1 MARKRTQLEGDS
13 DGNQDNLPEVTSSD
27 SNYSDAREELE
38 DSNYGHDDFD
48 EQEEGLYDNL
58 EGLRKIIDGGT
69 DDRFALNDND
79 SGHRSDGQDSLLAV
93 FTDVDEAYDEDDEE
107 GDFMDA
113 IREAHNFK
121 VKRKKNK
128 KKGKKKALARV
139 KTVDPEVAQLISQA
153 NEAFVKHKLQVA
165 EQLFNEVIKKDPR
178 NFAAYET
185 LGDIYQIQN
194 RMNDC
199 CNSWFLAA
207 HLNSSDW
214 EFWKIVAI
222 LSQDLGHIR
231 QAIYCYSR
239 VIHLNREEWE
249 CVYRR
254 SLLYKQTGQIARAL
268 DGFQKLHS
276 RNPWDGNI
284 LKELAVLYVD
294 YNKTDKAI
302 ELYIKNFDI
311 NVKRRNAILRAS
323 ENVFDSSEEEQD
335 LEREQEQE
343 QEQEQDGDR
352 EDDGNSSTH
361 EIDDEELMELQDPD
375 EQQMFPA
382 VDFKK
387 INRKY
392 KCVLFD
398 WSSLNILAELFLKSN
413 QREDSITII
422 KRCARWI
429 EHRGDQVFWED
440 VADDSEFDDRRFKNA
455 RFNSLPTFEKEK
467 AYSMPI
473 DIRIRLGL
481 LQLKNDNV
489 MEALNHFQFLYD
501 EALTDVTD
509 LYFEVGSALTKA
521 EKYKE
526 AIDFF
531 SPLLSNEEWAT
542 IEMFEPLMKCYKEI
556 EDYETAKYYG
566 EQVLELKP
574 DDMEA
579 KLNLA
584 EICYYLGDKSIFK
597 ELLVDVIEE
606 RKRQAEELY
615 DQNKNPNK
623 STSGP
628 SGDSRKN
635 KLVSEKPLLEDTKY
649 RVFNLKKKR
658 TPFDAEK
665 ERLDREKKMR
675 SKVIKKYEKVHQY
688 KEGMLMGSDEDTRK
702 WIDTVSELIDIFS
715 SVKNFFAKS
724 RSKRFVGI
732 IKRTKKF
739 TTPIDYKIEQLSKLV
754 EGENFVSDLPVLEE
768 RVILSST
775 TELRGLSY
783 DQWFELF
790 MELSLAITK
799 YQSVDDGLSVIETAQ
814 EVNVFFQ
821 DPERAKVM
829 KFVKLAVLL
838 ENKTET
844 ELTESLRGLLNQ
856 FQFNRKVLQVFMYSL
871 AHGQDALNILSS
883 TVQQKFF
890 LRQLKAFD
898 SIRYSTH
905 VTGQASLTNKEVEN
919 PERKISPYLYYI
931 YAVLLYSSKGFL
943 SALQYLSL
951 LERELPM
958 DPMVNL
964 LMGLAHMHRSMQRL
978 TANRHFQL
986 LHGLRYLYKYYDIR
1000 RSMYTEKEKQE
1011 ADYNM
1016 GRAYHLIGLVSIAA
1030 DYYNKV
1036 LEDYQETALKKHAAY
1051 NCILIYQES
1060 GNAQL
1065 ANSLMEKYL
1074 SI

>member
-1 MARKRTQLEGDS
+1 MVRRRAHEAEDEH
-13 DGNQDNLPEVTSSD
+13 DGYNDNTHEVTTSD
-27 SNYSDAREELE
+27 SNYSDTREELG
-38 DSNYGHDDFD
+38 DGNHDQDEFD
-48 EQEEGLYDNL
+48 DQEEGLYDNL
-58 EGLRKIIDGGT
+58 DGLRKMIDAGN
-69 DDRFALNDND
+69 DDHFAFNDND
-79 SGHRSDGQDSLLAV
+79 SGSRSDGEDPLLAV

-153 NEAFVKHKLQVA
+153 NEAFVEQNLQVA

-185 LGDIYQIQN
+185 LGDIYQLQG

-254 SLLYKQTGQIARAL
+254 ALLYKQTGQIARAL
-268 DGFQKLHS
+268 DGFQKLHA

-302 ELYIKNFDI
+302 ELYTKNFDQ
-311 NVKRRNAILRAS
+311 NVKRREAILRVS
-323 ENVFDSSEEEQD
+323 ENVFDSSDDDEEQEEPEEEK
-335 LEREQEQE
+335 EN
-343 QEQEQDGDR
+343 DG
-352 EDDGNSSTH
+352 ESNSQ
-361 EIDDEELMELQDPD
+361 EIDDEELMELQDPE
-375 EQQMFPA
+375 EQQMFPG
-382 VDFKK
+382 VNFTR

-413 QREDSITII
+413 HKREDNIAII

-429 EHRGDQVFWED
+429 EHREDQIFWED
-440 VADDSEFDDRRFKNA
+440 VGDDSEFDDRRLKNA
-455 RFNSLPTFEKEK
+455 RFDSLPTFEKEK
-467 AYSMPI
+467 SYSMPI

-501 EALTDVTD
+501 EPLADVTD
-509 LYFEVGSALTKA
+509 LYFEVGNALTKA

-526 AIDFF
+526 AIDFL
-531 SPLLSNEEWAT
+531 SPLVSSDEWAT
-542 IEMFEPLMKCYKEI
+542 IEMFEPLTKCYKEI

-566 EQVLELKP
+566 EKVLELKP

-584 EICYYLGDKSIFK
+584 EVCYYLGDKSIFK
-597 ELLVDVIEE
+597 DLLVDVIEE

-615 DQNKNPNK
+615 DQNKKPNK
-623 STSGP
+623 SAANTSA
-628 SGDSRKN
+628 DSKN
-635 KLVSEKPLLEDTKY
+635 SKHVSEKPLLEDTKY
-649 RVFNLKKKR
+649 RVFNPKKKR
-658 TPFDAEK
+658 TPLDAEK

-675 SKVIKKYEKVHQY
+675 SKVIKKYENVHQY
-688 KEGMLMGSDEDTRK
+688 KEGMLMGSDDDTKK

-799 YQSVDDGLSVIETAQ
+799 YQSVEDGLSVIETAQ

-821 DPERAKVM
+821 DPDRAKIM
-829 KFVKLAVLL
+829 KFVKLAILL
-838 ENKTET
+838 ENRNES

-898 SIRYSTH
+898 SIRYDTH
-905 VTGQASLTNKEVEN
+905 VTGQASLTNKEVDN

-931 YAVLLYSSKGFL
+931 YAVLLYSSRGFL
-943 SALQYLSL
+943 SALQYLSF
-951 LERELPM
+951 LERELPT

-1016 GRAYHLIGLVSIAA
+1016 GRAYHLIGLVSIAT

-1036 LEDYQETALKKHAAY
+1036 LENYNHTALKKHAAY
-1051 NCILIYQES
+1051 NSILIYQES
-1060 GNAQL
+1060 GNTEL

>member
-1 MARKRTQLEGDS
+1 MTQSHATNTTKDGSGKSDQGYQSESGYSIVREGS
-13 DGNQDNLPEVTSSD
+13 ENQEQSHEPE
-27 SNYSDAREELE
+27 E
-38 DSNYGHDDFD
+38 FD
-48 EQEEGLYDNL
+48 EQEEEMYQNL
-58 EGLRKIIDGGT
+58 DGLREMLESDKGNN
-69 DDRFALNDND
+69 RQFALNDHD
-79 SGHRSDGQDSLLAV
+79 YDGPRSDGEDSLLAV
-93 FTDVDEAYDEDDEE
+93 FTDVEDMLDEDEDEE

-153 NEAFVKHKLQVA
+153 NEAFVEQNLQVA

-185 LGDIYQIQN
+185 LGDIYQLQG

-239 VIHLNREEWE
+239 VIHLNKEEWE

-254 SLLYKQTGQIARAL
+254 ALLYKQTGQIARAL

-294 YNKTDKAI
+294 YNKADKAI
-302 ELYIKNFDI
+302 ELYTKNFEL
-311 NVKRRNAILRAS
+311 NVKRREAILRAS
-323 ENVFDSSEEEQD
+323 ENVFDSSDEEE
-335 LEREQEQE
+335 EVIK
-343 QEQEQDGDR
+343 
-352 EDDGNSSTH
+352 DDDDNDSSSH
-361 EIDDEELMELQDPD
+361 EIDDEEMMDLQDPE
-375 EQQMFPA
+375 EQQLYPG
-382 VDFKK
+382 VDLTR

-398 WSSLNILAELFLKSN
+398 WSSLNILAELYLKSN
-413 QREDSITII
+413 HKREDSIATI

-429 EHRGDQVFWED
+429 QHREDQIFWED
-440 VADDSEFDDRRFKNA
+440 VIDDSEFDDRRLKNA
-455 RFNSLPTFEKEK
+455 RYDSLPSLEKEK
-467 AYSMPI
+467 SYSMPI

-489 MEALNHFQFLYD
+489 MESLNHFQFLYD
-501 EALTDVTD
+501 ESLADVTD
-509 LYFEVGSALTKA
+509 LYFEVGNALTKA
-521 EKYKE
+521 EKFKE

-531 SPLLSNEEWAT
+531 SPLVSSEEWS
-542 IEMFEPLMKCYKEI
+542 IINMYEPLTRCYKEI
-556 EDYETAKYYG
+556 EDYEMARFYG
-566 EQVLELKP
+566 EKVLELKP

-584 EICYYLGDKSIFK
+584 EICYYLNDKTIFK
-597 ELLVDVIEE
+597 ELLVDVIEG

-615 DQNKNPNK
+615 DQNKKTIKPAAGSSND
-623 STSGP
+623 T
-628 SGDSRKN
+628 RKDKN
-635 KLVSEKPLLEDTKY
+635 VSEKPLLEDSKY
-649 RVFNLKKKR
+649 RVFNPKKKR
-658 TPFDAEK
+658 TPLDAER

-675 SKVIKKYEKVHQY
+675 SKVIKKYETIHKY
-688 KEGMLMGSDEDTRK
+688 KEGMLMGSEEDTGK

-799 YQSVDDGLSVIETAQ
+799 YQSVEDGLSVIETAQ

-821 DPERAKVM
+821 DSERAKIM
-829 KFVKLAVLL
+829 KFVKLAILL
-838 ENKTET
+838 ENRNEA
-844 ELTESLRGLLNQ
+844 ELTESLRSLLNQ

-898 SIRYSTH
+898 SIRYDTH
-905 VTGQASLTNKEVEN
+905 VTGQASLTNKEVNN
-919 PERKISPYLYYI
+919 PDKKISPYLYYI
-931 YAVLLYSSKGFL
+931 YAVLLYSSRGFL
-943 SALQYLSL
+943 SALQYLSF
-951 LERELPM
+951 LEKEIPN

-986 LHGLRYLYKYYDIR
+986 LHGLRYLYRYYDIR

-1016 GRAYHLIGLVSIAA
+1016 GRAYHLIGLVSIAV
-1030 DYYNKV
+1030 DYYTKV
-1036 LEDYQETALKKHAAY
+1036 LENYESTALKKHAAY
-1051 NCILIYQES
+1051 NSILIYQES
-1060 GNAQL
+1060 GNMEL
-1065 ANSLMEKYL
+1065 ANSLMERYL